1 VITLA
6 NPYGLWALIGL
17 PVVIAIHFLQRKS
30 IVLPVSTLF
39 LLEKTQRESASG
51 RRFDRL
57 MNSVPLWMQL
67 LAILLLAWLL
77 CEPRYQKPRSTQRV
91 AVVLDSSASMAVFK
105 ERMLEVLEQKL
116 PSLKGPA
123 TALEL
128 TVFES
133 TPGRPRLFAG
143 DSVEKLVES
152 LREWTPRDGL
162 VDPAQA
168 IRLAR
173 SLVSR
178 EGIVVYVTDT
188 PNESLPFD
196 ARQLAIGEAIENVG
210 FTGVSFGKEGE
221 TLVWRAL
228 VRNYGTTSVTR
239 TWHLESPSGRSEDKS
254 ITLEPGGLSSLQA
267 AFPGG
272 TDKARVVLSADPF
285 TTDDVLP
292 LVRPAAKPLAL
303 YAATSETFA
312 DLTKKLLRSIEAIQ
326 PVNDAASSDLALI
339 SYDPLDPALPQGNA
353 VVFVHDDTQ
362 GGAFLKGGIVAE
374 KHPLIDGL
382 NWQSL
387 LVRETISLERTQKDK
402 VILWQEQ
409 RPLIFL
415 REIPATDKVPAARQ
429 LCFNFDLKRSNA
441 ATQPGFIVMLH
452 RFAESIREA
461 KVAPSS
467 DNLETSEPIKL
478 ATRSGTA
485 EKPTQPLETLSSDIG
500 GKSLAT
506 AKLDLPLANPLTAP
520 LDPGFF
526 TIKQGDET
534 LLTASVHFGD
544 TREADFNTC
553 GSADDL
559 NQGAGNAVERHT
571 MEDPWWRLIVLGLI
585 AVLLISWKYMAAP
598 GKSEIPDPKFEA
610 KSSLS

>member
-1 VITLA
+1 MITLA

-67 LAILLLAWLL
+67 LAILILAWILA
-77 CEPRYQKPRSTQRV
+77 EPRYQKPRSTQRV
-91 AVVLDSSASMAVFK
+91 AVVLDSSASMAVAK
-105 ERMLEVLEQKL
+105 ERMLGILAQKL
-116 PSLKGPA
+116 PPLKGPA
-123 TALEL
+123 AALEL

-152 LREWTPRDGL
+152 LKTWTPRDGL

-188 PNESLPFD
+188 PNGSLPFD
-196 ARQLAIGEAIENVG
+196 ARQLAIGEAIGNVG
-210 FTGVSFGKEGE
+210 FTGVSFSREGD
-221 TLVWRAL
+221 TLTWRAL
-228 VRNYGTTSVTR
+228 VRNYGTEPATR
-239 TWHLESPSGRSEDKS
+239 SWHLESPSGRSGEKS
-254 ITLEPGGLSSLQA
+254 ITLEPGGLASLQA
-267 AFPGG
+267 AFPTG
-272 TDKARVVLSADPF
+272 TDKARVVLSADRF

-303 YAATSETFA
+303 YAATSEAFA
-312 DLTKKLLRSIEAIQ
+312 DLTKKLLRSIESIQ

-353 VVFVHDDTQ
+353 VVFVHDGTQ

-374 KHPLIDGL
+374 KDPLIDGL

-387 LVRETISLERTQKDK
+387 LVRETISLERSQRDK

-409 RPLIFL
+409 RPLIFI
-415 REIPATDKVPAARQ
+415 RDVPATATTPAARQ

-441 ATQPGFIVMLH
+441 ASQPGFIVMLH
-452 RFAESIREA
+452 RFAESIRES
-461 KVAPSS
+461 KVAPAA
-467 DNLETSEPIKL
+467 DNLETNEPIRL
-478 ATRSGTA
+478 ATRSGTT
-485 EKPTQPLETLSSDIG
+485 EKPASPLEAISSDIG
-500 GKSLAT
+500 GKTLT
-506 AKLDLPLANPLTAP
+506 DTKIELPLANPLTAP
-520 LDPGFF
+520 LDPGFL

-534 LLTASVHFGD
+534 LLTSSVHFGD
-544 TREADFNTC
+544 TREADFNAC

-571 MEDPWWRLIVLGLI
+571 MEDPWWRLAVLALV
-585 AVLLISWKYMAAP
+585 AVLLVSWRYT
-598 GKSEIPDPKFEA
+598 D
-610 KSSLS
+610 SSSKGQVPSSNKEPLTSNF